1 MVSVSQ
7 KARSKLRLKKYISS
21 SNIFLDGLSRLI
33 IVFWR
38 TLIRNNV
45 HTDTASCI
53 KQIYVIWNL
62 FLRIFPMFWS
72 ILSCFVCVP
81 TLLNLPSAVGHF
93 GVPPGLCMKTKLG
106 AQPLIWKWFF
116 ILMQIKLIFTRNVS
130 YLASFWKWGFLELGN
145 GLFIHEST
153 QENLPEGNGCAL

>member
-7 KARSKLRLKKYISS
+7 KARSKLGLKKYISS

-38 TLIRNNV
+38 TLIRNDV
-45 HTDTASCI
+45 HTGTASCI
-53 KQIYVIWNL
+53 KQIYAIWNV
-62 FLRIFPMFWS
+62 FLRRFPMFRS

-93 GVPPGLCMKTKLG
+93 RVPPGLCMKTKLG

-116 ILMQIKLIFTRNVS
+116 ILMQIKLIFTRKVS
-130 YLASFWKWGFLELGN
+130 YLASFWKLGFLELGS
-145 GLFIHEST
+145 GLFIYESS
-153 QENLPEGNGCAL
+153 QENLPEGT